1 MQKEDGGRGNK
12 ERMLAPQESRVVDF
26 YGDMLLVALVDDVAY
41 VALRPI
47 VDFLGVDW
55 APQYQ
60 RLQRDEVLDEE
71 RRLVVMTGADGKQ
84 REMVS
89 LPLEFLPGWLFGMS
103 GTRFK
108 DAKKAAKLKQYRREC
123 FRILWRAF
131 QTDLLRPPSPTPSS
145 STSLAQVRDLALA
158 VAQMAEQQIEL
169 QGQVITVNARV
180 DRAAVVVNDLQRR
193 LSSVER
199 RVLPPAVISEEQAA
213 EISTTVK
220 ALAELMVGKDA
231 GKNHYQG
238 IFGELYRRF
247 GISSYK
253 IIRQEDYQQVLS
265 FLSDWRASL

>member
-1 MQKEDGGRGNK
+1 MSDNHSLAGKE
-12 ERMLAPQESRVVDF
+12 LTSLVPQEVREIDF
-26 YGDMLLVALVDDVAY
+26 YGDLLLVALVGDVAY

-47 VDFLGVDW
+47 VDFLGVEW

-71 RRLVVMTGADGKQ
+71 RRLVVMAGADGRQ

-108 DAKKAAKLKQYRREC
+108 DPVKEAKLKRYRRDC
-123 FRILWRAF
+123 FKALWREFGQAL
-131 QTDLLRPPSPTPSS
+131 TSTPPAPAA
-145 STSLAQVRDLALA
+145 STALTQVRDLALA

-169 QGQVITVNARV
+169 QEQVITVNTRV
-180 DRAAVVVNDLQRR
+180 DRAAVVVSDLQRR

-199 RVLPPAVISEEQAA
+199 RVLPPAVISEEQAT

-220 ALAELMVGKDA
+220 ALAELMAGKDVD
-231 GKNHYQG
+231 KNHYQG

-253 IIRQEDYQQVLS
+253 LIRQEDYQKVLT
-265 FLSDWRASL
+265 FLSDWRESL